1 MSLPSGELSRDERLD
16 WLRLIRSENVGPI
29 TFRRLIERFGSARA
43 ALTALPDLAK
53 RGGRAGSIRIA
64 PIGQAQT
71 ELAELDE
78 LGARLLALG
87 EPAYPKPLAACE
99 DAPPLLAVK
108 GNAHLLARPTVAIV
122 GSRHASINGKRM
134 ARKLAEGLG
143 KAGYVV
149 ASGLARGI
157 DGAAHEGSLAAGTV
171 AVLAGGID
179 HIYPPEHADL
189 FQRIAQA
196 GALVS
201 EMPPGTEPQAS
212 HFPRRNR
219 IISGLALGVVVIEAA
234 ARSGS
239 LITARYALDQG
250 REIFAVPGWPEDPRA
265 KGPNDLIRQGA
276 HLVGSIDDILD
287 ILHDLVRRPLAE
299 PSSPPPSLPGGSPSE
314 TEIERAR
321 GIIWENLASAP
332 VTVDEIIR
340 ECQLSAPVVATVL
353 LELEL
358 AGRLE
363 RLPGGKV
370 SRLGP
375 A

>member
-1 MSLPSGELSRDERLD
+1 MPLPSGELSSDERLD

-43 ALTALPDLAK
+43 ALAALPDLAK

-71 ELAELDE
+71 ELAELERLD
-78 LGARLLALG
+78 ARLVAQG

-189 FQRIAQA
+189 F
-196 GALVS
+196 
-201 EMPPGTEPQAS
+201 
-212 HFPRRNR
+212 
-219 IISGLALGVVVIEAA
+219 
-234 ARSGS
+234 
-239 LITARYALDQG
+239 
-250 REIFAVPGWPEDPRA
+250 
-265 KGPNDLIRQGA
+265 
-276 HLVGSIDDILD
+276 
-287 ILHDLVRRPLAE
+287 
-299 PSSPPPSLPGGSPSE
+299 
-314 TEIERAR
+314 
-321 GIIWENLASAP
+321 
-332 VTVDEIIR
+332 
-340 ECQLSAPVVATVL
+340 
-353 LELEL
+353 
-358 AGRLE
+358 
-363 RLPGGKV
+363 
-370 SRLGP
+370 
-375 A
+375 